1 MPSLEKMNTKNTYK
15 RYKLFQIVFVYEI
28 VTLWYYKRKYPVL
41 EGLDTEHLS
50 KKSYLSSQSDIVPKL
65 FYK

>member
-1 MPSLEKMNTKNTYK
+1 MPSLEKMNTKNTLK

-41 EGLDTEHLS
+41 EGLDTENLS
-50 KKSYLSSQSDIVPKL
+50 KKSYLS
-65 FYK
+65 